1 MNRIILSVFASAAIL
16 CATPAAFSASDTVVT
31 RGVAPLVVPAASG
44 LHYKSTDR
52 DGAMMFE
59 GHVMI
64 SGTYD
69 YELGEDAD
77 STSLEIV
84 FDRDTRARLPH
95 FKDHDSPDR
104 VSFSNAAGF
113 AVAAKLAKGTKHAH
127 GKTAVWADKFQ
138 AGIECDVAFYSA
150 HFVSLAQPLQKVASK
165 DQDEEGC

>member
-1 MNRIILSVFASAAIL
+1 MTRIGLSAFAAAAIL
-16 CATPAAFSASDTVVT
+16 FMTPAAFSTGDTVVT
-31 RGVAPLVVPAASG
+31 RGVALLIVPAASG

-52 DGAMMFE
+52 DGAMKFD
-59 GHVMI
+59 GRIMI

-113 AVAAKLAKGTKHAH
+113 AVAAKLAKSTKHAH
-127 GKTAVWADKFQ
+127 GKTAVWADDFE
-138 AGIECDVAFYSA
+138 AGIECDVAFYTA
-150 HFVSLAQPLQKVASK
+150 HFVALAQPPQKIAAK